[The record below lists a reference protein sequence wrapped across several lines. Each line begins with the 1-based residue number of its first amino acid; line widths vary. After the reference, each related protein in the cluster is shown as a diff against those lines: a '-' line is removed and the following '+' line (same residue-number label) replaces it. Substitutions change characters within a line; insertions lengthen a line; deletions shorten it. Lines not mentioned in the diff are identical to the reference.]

1 MSHSSTP
8 VHAFD
13 ADNPRRRELALED
26 LAGGL
31 ARWRLAWALAR
42 GDITHRYRGSILGP
56 LWLTLSTAVM
66 LGALGFL
73 YAKLFR
79 IDMTEY
85 LPWLT
90 VSLIVW
96 NLLNQ
101 VVTDATTSLTGAEG
115 VIRQMPLP
123 YTVHAMRAVLRNAL
137 IAAHNLPLIAVVFAI
152 YGVAPTWYAL
162 LAIPAFALMAVGGF
176 AAAIFLGMVCA
187 RFRDIPPIIGSV
199 MQVAFFV
206 SAVIWKPEM
215 VGHWQPYLPINPVFA
230 VMEAVRA
237 PLMGSTGGI
246 TVWIAA
252 FAWTGIMVAVAWA
265 FFVRFRGRIAFWV

>member
-1 MSHSSTP
+1 
-8 VHAFD
+8 
-13 ADNPRRRELALED
+13 
-26 LAGGL
+26 
-31 ARWRLAWALAR
+31 
-42 GDITHRYRGSILGP
+42 
-56 LWLTLSTAVM
+56 
-66 LGALGFL
+66 
-73 YAKLFR
+73 
-79 IDMTEY
+79 MTDY

-101 VVTDATTSLTGAEG
+101 VISDATSSLTGAEG

-123 YTVHAMRAVLRNAL
+123 YTVHAMRAVMRNAL
-137 IAAHNLPLIAVVFAI
+137 IAIHNLPLIGVVFFI
-152 YGVAPTWYAL
+152 YGVPLTWYAL

-176 AAAIFLGMVCA
+176 AAAIFLGMICA
-187 RFRDIPPIIGSV
+187 RFRDIPPIIGSI

-206 SAVIWKPEM
+206 SAVIWKPSM
-215 VGHWQPYLPINPVFA
+215 VGYWEPFLPINPVFA

-246 TVWIAA
+246 IVWIAA
-252 FAWTGIMVAVAWA
+252 VFWTGVMVAVAWA